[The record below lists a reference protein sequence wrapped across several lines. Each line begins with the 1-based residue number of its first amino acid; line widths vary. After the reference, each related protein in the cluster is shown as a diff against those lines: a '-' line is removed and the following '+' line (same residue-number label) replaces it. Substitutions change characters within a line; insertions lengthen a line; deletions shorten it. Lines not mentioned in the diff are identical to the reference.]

1 MQPVGRGGGGG
12 RGGGPWGPLA
22 LGTMPPTLPAA
33 HQVQSL
39 ASRGEA
45 ALPTL
50 LCPEDQGPPDPQ
62 SIGRRK
68 EGFSLRQP
76 QLGSATWLC
85 ALGACVI
92 WGQATESQSLNL

>member
-1 MQPVGRGGGGG
+1 MQQVGGGGG
-12 RGGGPWGPLA
+12 RDGGRWGPLE
-22 LGTMPPTLPAA
+22 LGTMPLSLPAA
-33 HQVQSL
+33 IQFQSL
-39 ASRGEA
+39 ASPGEA
-45 ALPTL
+45 APPTL
-50 LCPEDQGPPDPQ
+50 LCPEDQGPPVPQ